1 MGLLSF
7 FASKTGGLAPP
18 PPPRRKR
25 SYAAAAMSRLFSDFV
40 TSHLNADS
48 EIRPALRVL
57 RNRCRDLARNNDYA
71 RRYVNIL
78 KTNVVGPHG
87 IKIQVRGR
95 DDNGNLDLQGNR
107 LIEQAWDQWTQAG
120 VCTIDQRLSW
130 VDAQALFVESLACDG
145 EPLIQLIRNA
155 PNAFGFALY
164 FLESDHL
171 DEEYNQKLQNG
182 HLIKMGVELDP
193 FRRPVAYHLYKEHPG
208 ENVLAR
214 GAGSQRMRV
223 PAEGLL
229 HCYFQQRPEQ
239 TRGVPLM
246 VTALGRL
253 KMLDGYEEAELVAA
267 RVAAAKMGFFVSPDG
282 EEYTGDDTEDDYTPI
297 TEAAPG
303 SFEQLPAGMDFK
315 AFDPDHP
322 TTAFPDFEKAILRGI
337 ASGLNISYVSLSN
350 NLEGVSYSSI
360 RQGVMEDRDH
370 FQMLQQFM
378 INHFVR
384 PVFRAWLLM
393 AMTTGAVPLP
403 IAKYAKFADSALFVP
418 RGFGWVDP
426 QREIQSQVLGLEN
439 GIMTLQ
445 DIAAHQG
452 RDVEE
457 VFEQIEREREL
468 AKQYGIQ
475 LAFEPFGSKTPP
487 PSPNPED
494 EHENG

>member
-1 MGLLSF
+1 
-7 FASKTGGLAPP
+7 
-18 PPPRRKR
+18 
-25 SYAAAAMSRLFSDFV
+25 
-40 TSHLNADS
+40 
-48 EIRPALRVL
+48 
-57 RNRCRDLARNNDYA
+57 
-71 RRYVNIL
+71 
-78 KTNVVGPHG
+78 
-87 IKIQVRGR
+87 
-95 DDNGNLDLQGNR
+95 
-107 LIEQAWDQWTQAG
+107 
-120 VCTIDQRLSW
+120 
-130 VDAQALFVESLACDG
+130 
-145 EPLIQLIRNA
+145 
-155 PNAFGFALY
+155 
-164 FLESDHL
+164 
-171 DEEYNQKLQNG
+171 
-182 HLIKMGVELDP
+182 
-193 FRRPVAYHLYKEHPG
+193 
-208 ENVLAR
+208 
-214 GAGSQRMRV
+214 
-223 PAEGLL
+223 
-229 HCYFQQRPEQ
+229 
-239 TRGVPLM
+239 M